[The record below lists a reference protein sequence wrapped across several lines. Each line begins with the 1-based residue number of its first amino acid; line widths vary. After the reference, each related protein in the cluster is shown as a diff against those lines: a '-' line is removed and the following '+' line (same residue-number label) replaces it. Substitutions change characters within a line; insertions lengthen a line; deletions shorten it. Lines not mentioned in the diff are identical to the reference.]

1 MQSLRKT
8 VDKKNKL
15 DTKDDSIAK
24 KQDEKNKRNDH
35 RVSTPRSFVPKSTA
49 DIYAKSTSSVNAPK
63 KAPHTKTTNISPMK
77 DLLKSSPSSISQQSS
92 RSYRSNKTADARK
105 VTPVSARSTDKNKV
119 PTRTVANKKLPTNA
133 IVNSPIVK
141 RKLDLGQDK
150 SKEVASKA
158 LALNSKDVSSKKVVL
173 PTRQRT
179 KTRTLDDEEIKVLTP
194 DVVDNNAE
202 FLNLTRQLI
211 AKPKVFYV
219 ELNEEKKQV
228 KKERS
233 SDEEVSYEDDFE
245 SYESDFDSYHSQEN
259 DTSTGDDDDHNEASD
274 EQFDDKND
282 STNVQIEDEDANSK
296 DERML
301 DSGNYELRDPRSA
314 NRSKPMDFISEVSEE
329 GEGKIKQYSEDSVK
343 VSLTDEGFQ
352 DMSSIKI
359 VHVDVLDRPLF
370 IDFTRSKE
378 NKRKRRIFDKLRK
391 RAKDILSMVTLHE
404 MSYNLFEMAPIPYD
418 LYMATFGRFNYTQTA
433 VQTFDDGVTEEVQT
447 DRIVL
452 YNKWTQCPVEFSDT
466 DIYLNDNTNT
476 KITNEDLEDFK
487 FLTENEN
494 DNVVDDNY
502 KSDPLRIYLEQKD
515 GVGPDTMMPIE
526 KYKTKLKSNSYNVDR
541 LMKFLKRFECR
552 VSDILSINA
561 GNTDTSNLIRTSKF
575 PFSVGYLSISK
586 TDFDET
592 FLRKSQIISTVMS
605 ETKSNLI
612 ITVHRKFT
620 SGFVAQKCVLCLW
633 DLSVAKR
640 EPLKILISTDNVK
653 IGRFRGSTDGQFVGA
668 LEDGSIQLWDLSE
681 EATWSNDVVDDNSTK
696 TVEIESK
703 PLTQT
708 ERDRVWNLRNSTR
721 VCDEKNQCLLQASS
735 YTSSAMAVC
744 KNETVDSVVG
754 LEFMGDMNTANL
766 GSGRKIIRQIC
777 SLQRTGI
784 LTIWSIVQEKTNV
797 NNDIGKT
804 FWSKL
809 KLERNQ
815 TINLTEYVNAPVDE
829 EFTRFNLNAA
839 KKRLTVK
846 RQERNLSKI
855 SRPKSAISKFD
866 FDRPNSGA
874 SVKNKRVVES
884 DLFYFWENG
893 TVFYHLKVMELKN
906 VDSYLVA
913 KNGGEV
919 LCCRRT
925 LGTVKVKTLCVAN
938 AASSVIHLESSPH
951 GLPYFLAGT
960 DTGTVNLCSLIDFR
974 VLLTLECGSGPVL
987 VDRCIADDRGR
998 YINSVKKTTIDTSAS
1013 NKLAIKSICWSHT
1026 NPFCIIAV
1034 CNTNVFVWELTHSD
1048 MRAKCTS
1055 GDVAH
1060 CCSTERALALLTTE
1074 GNVQIYKMRD
1084 ETGNLELFQ
1093 KYVSLL

>member
-8 VDKKNKL
+8 VDRKKL

-24 KQDEKNKRNDH
+24 KQDDKNKRIDH
-35 RVSTPRSFVPKSTA
+35 RVSTPRSFVAKSTA
-49 DIYAKSTSSVNAPK
+49 DIYSRSTSNVNAPK
-63 KAPHTKTTNISPMK
+63 KAPHAKTTNVSPMK
-77 DLLKSSPSSISQQSS
+77 DLLKSSPSSISQLSS
-92 RSYRSNKTADARK
+92 RSYRNKPDAR
-105 VTPVSARSTDKNKV
+105 VSVSARSTDKNKV
-119 PTRTVANKKLPTNA
+119 PIRTVTNKKPTNA
-133 IVNSPIVK
+133 INSPIVK
-141 RKLDLGQDK
+141 RKLDLGHDK

-158 LALNSKDVSSKKVVL
+158 LVHNSKEVSSKKVAL
-173 PTRQRT
+173 PERQRT

-202 FLNLTRQLI
+202 LLNLTRQLS
-211 AKPKVFYV
+211 AKPKAFYV
-219 ELNEEKKQV
+219 DLNEEKAEV
-228 KKERS
+228 KTEKS

-245 SYESDFDSYHSQEN
+245 SYESDFDSYHSEEN
-259 DTSTGDDDDHNEASD
+259 GTSAGDDDDDDEASD
-274 EQFDDKND
+274 EQQIDDKDD
-282 STNVQIEDEDANSK
+282 SVNVQVEDEDANSK
-296 DERML
+296 EERML

-329 GEGKIKQYSEDSVK
+329 REGKTKQDSEDSVK

-352 DMSSIKI
+352 DMSSIKT

-378 NKRKRRIFDKLRK
+378 NKRKRRIFEKLQQ

-418 LYMATFGRFNYTQTA
+418 LYMATFGRSNYTQTA
-433 VQTFDDGVTEEVQT
+433 VQTFDDGITEEVQT
-447 DRIVL
+447 DGIICS
-452 YNKWTQCPVEFSDT
+452 NKWTQCPIEFSDN
-466 DIYLNDNTNT
+466 DIYMKENTD
-476 KITNEDLEDFK
+476 KKLTNRDFEEFK
-487 FLTENEN
+487 FLTDDEKVT
-494 DNVVDDNY
+494 VVDDNY
-502 KSDPLRIYLEQKD
+502 KRDPLRIYLEQKD
-515 GVGPDTMMPIE
+515 GVGPDTIMPIE
-526 KYKTKLKSNSYNVDR
+526 EYKSKLKSNSYNVNR
-541 LMKFLKRFECR
+541 LRKFLKKIECR
-552 VSDILSINA
+552 VSNILSVNN
-561 GNTDTSNLIRTSKF
+561 GNTYSSNLIKTSKF

-586 TDFDET
+586 SDFDET
-592 FLRKSQIISTVMS
+592 FLSKSQVMSTVMS

-612 ITVHRKFT
+612 ITVHRKFV

-633 DLSVAKR
+633 DLSVARR

-681 EATWSNDVVDDNSTK
+681 EPTWSNDVDDSTK
-696 TVEIESK
+696 TVEVDSK
-703 PLTQT
+703 HLTQT
-708 ERDRVWNLRNSTR
+708 ERDREWNLRNSTC
-721 VCDEKNQCLLQASS
+721 VSEEKNKCLLQASS

-744 KNETVDSVVG
+744 KNETVDSIVG

-784 LTIWSIVQEKTNV
+784 LTIWSIVQEKTNLT
-797 NNDIGKT
+797 NDIGKT

-815 TINLTEYVNAPVDE
+815 TINLTEYINAPVSE
-829 EFTRFNLNAA
+829 EFTNFNLNAA
-839 KKRLTVK
+839 KKRLTIK

-855 SRPKSAISKFD
+855 SRPKSANRKID
-866 FDRPNSGA
+866 FDRPKSAA
-874 SVKNKRVVES
+874 SVKNKSVVES
-884 DLFYFWENG
+884 NSFCFWENG
-893 TVFYHLKVMELKN
+893 AVFYHLKVIELRN
-906 VDSYLVA
+906 VDSYLIA
-913 KNGGEV
+913 KNCGEV

-925 LGTVKVKTLCVAN
+925 LGTVKVKTLRVAN
-938 AASSVIHLESSPH
+938 EASSVIHLEPSPH

-960 DTGTVNLCSLIDFR
+960 DTGTVNLCSLLDYR
-974 VLLTLECGSGPVL
+974 VLLTLECGSGPVV
-987 VDRCIADDRGR
+987 VDKCIADEKGR
-998 YINSVKKTTIDTSAS
+998 YINSVKKTTMDTSAT
-1013 NKLAIKSICWSHT
+1013 NKLAIKSICWSHS

-1060 CCSTERALALLTTE
+1060 CCSTERALAILTTE
-1074 GNVQIYKMRD
+1074 GNVQIYKMKD
-1084 ETGNLELFQ
+1084 EERNLELFQ
-1093 KYVSLL
+1093 KYASLL